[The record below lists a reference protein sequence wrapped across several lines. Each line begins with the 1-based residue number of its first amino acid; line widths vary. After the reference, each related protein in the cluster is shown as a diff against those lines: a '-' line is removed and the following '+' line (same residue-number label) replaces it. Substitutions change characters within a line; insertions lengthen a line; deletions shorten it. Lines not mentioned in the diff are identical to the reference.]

1 MELLAIADRRVA
13 ELNEEI
19 RMLEK
24 QVTKILNV
32 RNVGLLK
39 LGDVDPCHF
48 HPIAFTKKAMS
59 TSNSPSVHVFI
70 LWHDRF
76 FSLLPCSR
84 FISFRFNDY
93 IQTKQENAHGKTYF
107 EFQSATV
114 TAQSEAMSARNAQLE
129 IENES
134 LKNELQNSRA
144 DYTALQVDMNDVR
157 DYYHQVDIAAS
168 KMGHRCEVRK
178 RILPLE

>member
-1 MELLAIADRRVA
+1 
-13 ELNEEI
+13 
-19 RMLEK
+19 
-24 QVTKILNV
+24 
-32 RNVGLLK
+32 
-39 LGDVDPCHF
+39 
-48 HPIAFTKKAMS
+48 MS

>member
-1 MELLAIADRRVA
+1 MRI
-13 ELNEEI
+13 
-19 RMLEK
+19 K
-24 QVTKILNV
+24 
-32 RNVGLLK
+32 
-39 LGDVDPCHF
+39 
-48 HPIAFTKKAMS
+48 
-59 TSNSPSVHVFI
+59 
-70 LWHDRF
+70 
-76 FSLLPCSR
+76 
-84 FISFRFNDY
+84 SFRFNDY
-93 IQTKQENAHGKTYF
+93 LRTLEKQEIAHWITYF

-168 KMGHRCEVRK
+168 KMGHRCEVRR
-178 RILPLE
+178 RILPLIREFTGS